1 MTTEI
6 YYFSG
11 TGNSLYVARELQQ
24 RIPDSTLVPI
34 AALLNES
41 SNAKV
46 RVDEKD
52 KKIKTTAETI
62 GFVFPCHGLTIP
74 IPVRI
79 FLRNLDLTTSEYLFA
94 IATRGGTIF
103 RGFSTID
110 KIIDKQGK
118 YLHTSFIINMGM
130 NDPKLKSF
138 TVPTSEELKAIEMNV
153 QQKLNL
159 IQNTIINHE
168 TYHEDTSG
176 VTFSRFSPL
185 NYILER
191 LVPFTAHH
199 IAPKVKKYFYA
210 DLKCTGCGTCEKV
223 CLSRKITMVNDTPSW
238 QRNIECYMCYSCL
251 NYCPSQA
258 IQIYSKFYM
267 KSFTEEK
274 GRYPHPYARI
284 RDIANQKSQ
293 PSASI

>member
-74 IPVRI
+74 IPVRL
-79 FLRNLDLTTSEYLFA
+79 FLRTLDLTTSEYLFA

-110 KIIDKQGK
+110 KIINKQGK
-118 YLHTSFIINMGM
+118 CLHASFIINMGM

-138 TVPTSEELKAIEMNV
+138 NVPTNEELKAIEMSV
-153 QQKLNL
+153 QQKLKL

-168 TYHEDTSG
+168 TYHDDTSG

-191 LVPFTAHH
+191 LVPFAAHH

-238 QRNIECYMCYSCL
+238 QHNIECYMCYSCL